1 MEIGDRI
8 KRLRVSY
15 NLTLEEFGRKIGLS
29 SGSLS
34 DIERGNVGTKRG
46 IGTEALKRIV
56 KAFKIDL
63 NWLVTGEHR
72 TKVLPYIVAEPREGY
87 GEKKYVAVPVIN
99 EVPAGYPVYPDI
111 EDHVRSHVYL
121 PNVPKRAF
129 GLYVSGKSMEPEI
142 NDGDIVIV
150 DPGYEE
156 IKKGELG
163 VFRVNGEATIK
174 YCTPIEDGYIL
185 QPANRDYG
193 PILIT
198 GDTECTLIGKVI
210 YKIIK
215 C

>member
-1 MEIGDRI
+1 MGNIGKRI
-8 KRLRVSY
+8 KALRLR
-15 NLTLEEFGRKIGLS
+15 LGLS
-29 SGSLS
+29 QSEFAIKSKVSVGGICE
-34 DIERGNVGTKRG
+34 IEKGKRG
-46 IGTEALKRIV
+46 LTDKTIMRIC
-56 KAFKIDL
+56 KAFNIDPR
-63 NWLVTGEHR
+63 WLLTGEEKR
-72 TKVLPYIVAEPREGY
+72 RDIPSIVAEPRTEY
-87 GEKKYVAVPVIN
+87 NQKKLIAVPVIN
-99 EVPAGYPVYPDI
+99 EVPAGYPAYPDI

-129 GLYVSGKSMEPEI
+129 GLYISGKSMEPEI